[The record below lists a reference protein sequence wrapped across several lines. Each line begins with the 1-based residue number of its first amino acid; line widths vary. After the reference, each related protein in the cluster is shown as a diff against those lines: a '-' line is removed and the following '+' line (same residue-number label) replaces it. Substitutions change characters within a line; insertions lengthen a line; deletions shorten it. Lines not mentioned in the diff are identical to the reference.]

1 MSNAPAKST
10 PPAAAAPVAPA
21 PPNPADDVPPGYD
34 VRMEWITLIPKD
46 LTIGG
51 SSLYGRVDAR
61 KDHHPT
67 GNDVY
72 WSRTDRHYWVGRYVE
87 GRMVSHYRLHETLI
101 GPSMMRSA

>member
-1 MSNAPAKST
+1 MSNEPAKKPQPAPAVVERT
-10 PPAAAAPVAPA
+10 A
-21 PPNPADDVPPGYD
+21 ADDVPPGYD

-61 KDHHPT
+61 KDHQPT

-101 GPSMMRSA
+101 GPSMMRLP